1 MERKTY
7 KHLVQDYDRLM
18 DDLGE
23 DACYEDAL
31 YILNDLAR
39 SNTYSKRGIKKLQLE
54 IEEFW
59 NGQDEEV

>member
-1 MERKTY
+1 
-7 KHLVQDYDRLM
+7 M

-31 YILNDLAR
+31 YILDDFDR
-39 SNTYSKRGIKKLQLE
+39 SNTYSKRGIRKLRRE

-59 NGQDEEV
+59 NGQIY